1 MILSVNN
8 SDKKYKRIISV
19 VPSLTEL
26 LFDLGMNEEVIGITG
41 FCIHPQKW
49 FKEKVRIGGT
59 KNLHIEKIQALQPD
73 LIIANKEE
81 NDKRQIEK
89 LAENCDV
96 YLSDVNTLPDALDM
110 IVRIGELTDHLQ
122 QAMELRF
129 KIKKGFDALSRN
141 QTTPK
146 IRSAYFIWK
155 NPWMVAANNTFIN
168 EMMRYAG
175 LENIFEEMSR
185 YPAITMEEI
194 ECLKPDLIL
203 LSTEP
208 YPFKEND
215 KDEFSKLFPQIRIAI
230 ADGEMF
236 SWYGS
241 RLLKSVDYF
250 HSFRKN
256 IS

>member
-1 MILSVNN
+1 MILSANN

-26 LFDLGMNEEVIGITG
+26 LFDLGMNEEVIGITR

-49 FKEKVRIGGT
+49 FKEKARIGGT
-59 KNLHIEKIQALQPD
+59 KNLQIEKIQALQPD

-81 NDKRQIEK
+81 NDKGQIER

-96 YLSDVNTLPDALDM
+96 YLSDVNTLVDALKM

-168 EMMRYAG
+168 EMMRYAR

>member
-1 MILSVNN
+1 MILPVNN

-26 LFDLGMNEEVIGITG
+26 LFDLGLNEEVIGITK

-49 FKEKVRIGGT
+49 FKEKARIGGT
-59 KNLHIEKIQALQPD
+59 KNLQIEKIQALQPD

-81 NDKRQIEK
+81 NDKGQIER

-96 YLSDVNTLPDALDM
+96 YLSDVNTLADALKM
-110 IVRIGELTDHLQ
+110 IVRIGEMTDRLQ

-208 YPFKEND
+208 YPFKEKD
-215 KDEFSKLFPQIRIAI
+215 KDEFSKLFPQIKIAI

>member
-1 MILSVNN
+1 MILSANN

-26 LFDLGMNEEVIGITG
+26 LFDLGMNEEVIGITR
-41 FCIHPQKW
+41 FCIHPPKW
-49 FKEKVRIGGT
+49 FKEKARIGGT
-59 KNLHIEKIQALQPD
+59 KNLQIEKIQALQPD

-81 NDKRQIEK
+81 NDKGQIER

-129 KIKKGFDALSRN
+129 KIKKGFDALSRD

-168 EMMRYAG
+168 EMMLYAG

-208 YPFKEND
+208 YPFKEKD
-215 KDEFSKLFPQIRIAI
+215 KKEFDFLFPQTKIAV